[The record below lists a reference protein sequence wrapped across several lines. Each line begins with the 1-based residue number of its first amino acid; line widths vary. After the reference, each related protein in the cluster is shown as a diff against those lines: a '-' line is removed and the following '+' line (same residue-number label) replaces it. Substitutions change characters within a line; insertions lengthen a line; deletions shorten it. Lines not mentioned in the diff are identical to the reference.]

1 MCATISRLLF
11 LESSG
16 LVVIPPE
23 SCLGL
28 IFSSF
33 YCCMKAFGLLC
44 SMKLNLPFTSLEE
57 KSFCKSFPTIT
68 EEDPLSLSSSGGE
81 LKKALQVPR
90 VVAPKTGMNHLEKKV
105 EVVNSGD
112 GGRSEGEERGNGR
125 LREGV
130 CMYVVWLECA
140 RPSG

>member
-1 MCATISRLLF
+1 
-11 LESSG
+11 
-16 LVVIPPE
+16 
-23 SCLGL
+23 
-28 IFSSF
+28 
-33 YCCMKAFGLLC
+33 MKAFGLLC
-44 SMKLNLPFTSLEE
+44 SKLNLPFTSLEE

-90 VVAPKTGMNHLEKKV
+90 VVVPKTGMNHSEKV

-130 CMYVVWLECA
+130 WLKCA
-140 RPSG
+140 LPSG